1 MLGYD
6 DQFFWHPAATH
17 CLVGCL
23 WRLYFE
29 ARPFKKAGRVP
40 YITVYRY
47 LISGTRQGAQ
57 GPIHSS

>member
-1 MLGYD
+1 MYPPKRL
-6 DQFFWHPAATH
+6 
-17 CLVGCL
+17 CLL

-40 YITVYRY
+40 YIKYGQFSYRY